1 MTLLLTTLH
10 LIAGIQKVVL
20 IIKHFA
26 LSCLVNI
33 FSISRIHLNCDIKL
47 GMLPAANTVDT
58 TVILLIEK
66 ILTKQLNAKCLMI
79 KTTF

>member
-1 MTLLLTTLH
+1 M
-10 LIAGIQKVVL
+10 KDNVV
-20 IIKHFA
+20 
-26 LSCLVNI
+26 
-33 FSISRIHLNCDIKL
+33 SRIHLNCDIKL

-66 ILTKQLNAKCLMI
+66 ILTKQLNAKRLMI

>member
-10 LIAGIQKVVL
+10 LIAGTQKVVL

-33 FSISRIHLNCDIKL
+33 FSIRRITVVSTVL
-47 GMLPAANTVDT
+47 AAGN
-58 TVILLIEK
+58 IP
-66 ILTKQLNAKCLMI
+66 NLMSQF
-79 KTTF
+79 K